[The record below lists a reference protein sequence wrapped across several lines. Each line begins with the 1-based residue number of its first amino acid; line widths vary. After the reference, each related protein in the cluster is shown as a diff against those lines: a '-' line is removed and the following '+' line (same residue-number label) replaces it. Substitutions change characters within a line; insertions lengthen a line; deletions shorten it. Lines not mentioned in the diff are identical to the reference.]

1 MRASAGIGALC
12 FYVALFVI
20 LGIFPVPLRA
30 EGIETRV
37 VPFPRSETE
46 HIIADWL
53 KKTGCAVDRSMGEE
67 DVRFTVSQKNQKW
80 AVILRHHSPLAT
92 EVIVEDTAGGHAAAL
107 WKYLDS
113 YQGYPSSGIDAQAV
127 PAAVLARKDAVVCI
141 RAVVAGATTQFTGF
155 IVDRDGLILGTAHTL
170 QAPQSITIVLANGR
184 ALPGRLI
191 RADYRK
197 DLVLIDCQYR
207 FGTVIAIQNG
217 KNTVDMGER
226 VYSIGCPRNHEGTL
240 LSGYIDGPPGIVE
253 GQPLLQV
260 RMEVDPGSSGSP
272 VFDRNGNLVAMVKGR
287 LKGDNRSG
295 LLIPPETIVSFI
307 KEN

>member
-1 MRASAGIGALC
+1 MRARSGWGALC
-12 FYVALFVI
+12 FCAVLFLALSAV
-20 LGIFPVPLRA
+20 PVPVHA
-30 EGIETRV
+30 GEPETRIY
-37 VPFPRSETE
+37 PFPRSESE
-46 HIIADWL
+46 HIIGDWL
-53 KKTGCAVDRSMGEE
+53 KKTGWTADRRTGE
-67 DVRFTVSQKNQKW
+67 DSIQLNVSQKGQRW
-80 AVILRHHSPLAT
+80 AICLRHHSPLAT
-92 EVIVEDTAGGHAAAL
+92 EIIVEDPAGGHAAAL
-107 WKYLDS
+107 WKYLDG
-113 YQGYPSSGIDAQAV
+113 YQGYPSPGIDERAV

-141 RAVVAGATTQFTGF
+141 RAVVAGTTTQFTGF
-155 IVDRDGLILGTAHTL
+155 VVDKDGLILGTAHTL

-184 ALPGRLI
+184 ALPGRLV

-207 FGTVIAIQNG
+207 FGNVIAIQNG

-240 LSGYIDGPPGIVE
+240 LSGYVDGPPGIVE

-272 VFDRNGNLVAMVKGR
+272 VFDRDGNLVAMVKGR